1 MKQYKTLWLL
11 LAMIIVGGFT
21 LTSCVDSQ
29 DSPSSGGGSDKDKK
43 YVERLFPVVNTEN
56 APLGT
61 VLLRFYDDMP
71 NVAYISVSHFQEM
84 IYPGTTIQV
93 TNLGDGK
100 YILTN
105 PFGTA
110 KVDTEKDIFTSNDYV
125 AFTNLMGM
133 VQPGLPNI
141 EYDALPI
148 IKWKLVDISPK
159 QVDVTLDYGAFD
171 IDIREDG
178 QNVYFPFTTI
188 TNLYTDIFNHM
199 AAFNGLTVMTS
210 PNGFY
215 SLLDGFPTFYT
226 TPLYKDTRAADI
238 ANYNYKNL
246 CFTLTNF
253 FGYPGRTLLEKDMK
267 EKGLDQA
274 LQDYGKAG
282 QMTRDLLLSTNMYDF
297 FSGTA
302 TLNCLLS
309 DGGHTNIDLTGIN
322 KIDKNSSFTT
332 KLTPIRSEKLEEFE
346 SYCPEYVAIKKSS
359 AEKKLL
365 KMELDEQRKTKI
377 GEGVKYTKVGNT
389 AYCFFDE
396 FICDDSGWHLYY
408 KGEGPKPTI
417 EDYPNDWLIILI
429 DALEKAQKD
438 PEVKNFILDISTN
451 NGGSSDIVLF
461 VTSMFANKSDMYSEN
476 TLTGQKTKSTFEVD
490 RNLDGKFDEKDK
502 DFELDLNIGVLISP
516 ASFSCGN
523 MLPALLKDYG
533 ICLLGMKSGG
543 GSCAVLYGP
552 CADGLGYHYSSHRS
566 RLNNVKGENIDK
578 GIEPDYQLEIEDYFD
593 IPKVGKLIEQFYAK

>member
-1 MKQYKTLWLL
+1 MKYGKRERFWHLLTIMMVGSLTL
-11 LAMIIVGGFT
+11 A
-21 LTSCVDSQ
+21 SCVDNL
-29 DSPSSGGGSDKDKK
+29 DNPSGNGGSDKEKN
-43 YVERLFPVVNTEN
+43 YVERLFPVVDPQQNS
-56 APLGT
+56 LGT
-61 VLLRFYDDMP
+61 VLLRFYNDMP
-71 NVAYISVSHFQEM
+71 NVAYISVSRFQEIM
-84 IYPGTTIQV
+84 YPGTTIQV
-93 TNLGDGK
+93 ANNGDGK
-100 YILTN
+100 FMLTN

-148 IKWKLVDISPK
+148 IKWKSVDISPK

-322 KIDKNSSFTT
+322 KI
-332 KLTPIRSEKLEEFE
+332 
-346 SYCPEYVAIKKSS
+346 
-359 AEKKLL
+359 
-365 KMELDEQRKTKI
+365 
-377 GEGVKYTKVGNT
+377 
-389 AYCFFDE
+389 
-396 FICDDSGWHLYY
+396 
-408 KGEGPKPTI
+408 
-417 EDYPNDWLIILI
+417 
-429 DALEKAQKD
+429 
-438 PEVKNFILDISTN
+438 
-451 NGGSSDIVLF
+451 
-461 VTSMFANKSDMYSEN
+461 
-476 TLTGQKTKSTFEVD
+476 
-490 RNLDGKFDEKDK
+490 
-502 DFELDLNIGVLISP
+502 
-516 ASFSCGN
+516 
-523 MLPALLKDYG
+523 
-533 ICLLGMKSGG
+533 
-543 GSCAVLYGP
+543 
-552 CADGLGYHYSSHRS
+552 
-566 RLNNVKGENIDK
+566 
-578 GIEPDYQLEIEDYFD
+578 
-593 IPKVGKLIEQFYAK
+593 